1 MHWQALVAKLM
12 QRIPPVPLVNPP
24 KEDKLADKV
33 AILNPKTYGET
44 HDPMKL
50 EKWIRG
56 MEKILAV
63 INVPEEKR
71 VKIKMFF
78 LLEK

>member
-50 EKWIRG
+50 EK
-56 MEKILAV
+56 
-63 INVPEEKR
+63 
-71 VKIKMFF
+71 
-78 LLEK
+78 